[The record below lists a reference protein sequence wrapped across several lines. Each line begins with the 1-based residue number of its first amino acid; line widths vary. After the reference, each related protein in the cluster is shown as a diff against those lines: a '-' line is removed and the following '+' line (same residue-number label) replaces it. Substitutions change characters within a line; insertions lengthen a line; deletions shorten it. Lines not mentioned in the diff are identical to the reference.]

1 MKNKIIALVVALLC
15 LIPTVV
21 AIVSY
26 NRTQNAPVDTGNAL
40 AVTIS
45 DTSGKVYT
53 LTKEKDGDEADSL
66 IKYFLGLS
74 EKSTKIV
81 ALPDSLMSA
90 KSYKV
95 QVASNLRQE
104 NFEFYFSP
112 DPATNYFVNSKGA
125 AYKMTEAD
133 ATAFITSKY
142 AESIYDNSTIPTLTL
157 SGKITV
163 YPDSAEWK
171 YKNYTGAYV
180 DADTSELVVE
190 KNEVY
195 SIEGGLELNFDL
207 KPDFSEIKVTD
218 ADSGSVLYDGTVENM
233 SIFTLTSSKKVTVDV
248 VARWYEDPSR
258 SFRGEMNYAFSADV
272 LAPAEFYLGIATLEA
287 GKFTAVTALNV
298 TDPSL
303 IEFTSSM
310 DNTPALTFYDI
321 GDNRAVA
328 FLPVHADTP
337 TGLYTLSF
345 KYGGITQNTILTV
358 ENTGEKVSYY
368 YVPEEVVAA
377 SRSRTALEQFENA
390 VREITSG
397 SETEQLFHGYFLEGV
412 TGASLQ
418 RGFGRDV
425 YLNGSQTVTYR
436 NNGVDYA
443 SYYDLDVVA
452 CNSGVVCY
460 SGYLDYAGY
469 IVVID
474 HGLGLKTWYYNMG
487 SDVTVSIG
495 DRVERGQKIGV
506 TGDSGF
512 TGSNGVHIAMSVG
525 SQFVSPYDT
534 WQDSPVAG
542 KIVIAKVDE

>member
-26 NRTQNAPVDTGNAL
+26 NKTQNAPVDAGNAVS
-40 AVTIS
+40 VTIS
-45 DTSGKVYT
+45 DTGGKVYT

-95 QVASNLRQE
+95 TVASNLRQE

-112 DPATNYFVNSKGA
+112 DPTTNYFVNSKGT
-125 AYKMTEAD
+125 AYKMTDAD

-157 SGKITV
+157 SGRITV
-163 YPDSAEWK
+163 SPDSAEWK

-180 DADTSELVVE
+180 DADTSSLVVE
-190 KNEVY
+190 RNETY
-195 SIEGGLELNFDL
+195 SVEGGLELGFDL
-207 KPDFSEIKVTD
+207 KPDFSQIKVTD
-218 ADSGSVLYDGTVENM
+218 ADSGNVLYDGTVENM

-272 LAPAEFYLGIATLEA
+272 LAPAEFYLGLTALEA

-298 TDPSL
+298 TDASL
-303 IEFTSSM
+303 IEFTSTM
-310 DNTPALTFYDI
+310 DNTPAVTFYDI

-337 TGLYTLSF
+337 AGLYTLSF

-358 ENTGEKVSYY
+358 ENSGEKISYY

-377 SRSRTALEQFENA
+377 TRSRTALEQFENA
-390 VREITSG
+390 VRDITAS
-397 SETEQLFHGYFLEGV
+397 SESEQLFKGHFLEGV

-443 SYYDLDVVA
+443 SNYELDVVA
-452 CNSGVVCY
+452 CNSGTVCY
-460 SGYLDYAGY
+460 AGYLDYAGN

-474 HGLGLKTWYYNMG
+474 HGLGLKTWYYNLG
-487 SDVTVSIG
+487 DGVTVSVG

-506 TGDSGF
+506 TGQTGF
-512 TGSNGVHIAMSVG
+512 TGSHGVHIAMSVG

-542 KIVIAKVDE
+542 KIIIAKVDE